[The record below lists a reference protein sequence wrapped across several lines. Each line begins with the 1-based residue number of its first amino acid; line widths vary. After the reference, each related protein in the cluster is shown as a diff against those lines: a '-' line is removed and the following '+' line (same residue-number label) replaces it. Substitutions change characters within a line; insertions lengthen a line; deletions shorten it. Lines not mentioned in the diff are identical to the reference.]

1 MSKHVQFRK
10 PSSLENIT
18 VVSETHHH
26 KNPRRHEYR
35 QAFIQDQNETR
46 RRRRRNQR
54 RLRQRARVA
63 PHTARRGALSW
74 YEAPWDRMFRQFSH
88 GFEKTLQNELGKK
101 KRGGGHRK
109 KKTRRRRRRARRRKS
124 RR

>member
-1 MSKHVQFRK
+1 MSKRVQFRK

-18 VVSETHHH
+18 VVSETQYR
-26 KNPRRHEYR
+26 KNPRRGEKRQEFRRYR
-35 QAFIQDQNETR
+35 NETR

-63 PHTARRGALSW
+63 PRTARRGALPW
-74 YEAPWDRMFRQFSH
+74 YEAPWNRMFRQFSY

-109 KKTRRRRRRARRRKS
+109 K
-124 RR
+124 

>member
-1 MSKHVQFRK
+1 MQFRK

-18 VVSETHHH
+18 VVSETQYPYHSLRSSRQEF
-26 KNPRRHEYR
+26 RRDR
-35 QAFIQDQNETR
+35 NETR